1 MEGSSKS
8 NNIGGSSSHAGASGQ
23 KRERGYSQEGGIG
36 GSRGQLGLEELTVMK
51 LMEEIMEF
59 DQEIKMKQRW
69 INARMKLLHNLLGQQ
84 EKKEMKQIIQNFLL
98 KLQPEYPKKISVNY
112 DRGGEAIPMP
122 MDSGEAI
129 PLEMFKGDPIML
141 MSREEQEASMG
152 GAQVVDIEDAE
163 EAKKE

>member
-1 MEGSSKS
+1 
-8 NNIGGSSSHAGASGQ
+8 
-23 KRERGYSQEGGIG
+23 
-36 GSRGQLGLEELTVMK
+36 
-51 LMEEIMEF
+51 MEF

-141 MSREEQEASMG
+141 MSKEEMFQNQVEESLGG
-152 GAQVVDIEDAE
+152 GAMVEDVEE
-163 EAKKE
+163 EAKKD

>member
-1 MEGSSKS
+1 
-8 NNIGGSSSHAGASGQ
+8 
-23 KRERGYSQEGGIG
+23 
-36 GSRGQLGLEELTVMK
+36 MK

-84 EKKEMKQIIQNFLL
+84 EKKEMKQIIHNFLL
-98 KLQPEYPKKISVNY
+98 KLQPEYPKKVSVNY

-141 MSREEQEASMG
+141 MSMEELASQAIE
-152 GAQVVDIEDAE
+152 GA
-163 EAKKE
+163 